1 MNLTSTF
8 DPTAS
13 SAGLHVDGDLDYAT
27 AADFVDAVSQ
37 LIAEQPTL
45 RSLHLDFTDLTFCDS
60 AGLSALLAVHR
71 RTSAAGARLHLDN
84 RPLHLERI
92 LQITGVLDHLT
103 ATPAPQA
110 DAHDETVG

>member
-1 MNLTSTF
+1 
-8 DPTAS
+8 
-13 SAGLHVDGDLDYAT
+13 
-27 AADFVDAVSQ
+27 
-37 LIAEQPTL
+37 
-45 RSLHLDFTDLTFCDS
+45 
-60 AGLSALLAVHR
+60 LSALLAVHR